1 MKQVL
6 DGLWLDIGLSRIWEI
21 RTKQACFL
29 QKIQRSLQTMSKR
42 SVLITGVFGLVGSS
56 IYRHLITQPA
66 KYEVYGMAR
75 RRHASI
81 RVAIEETIE
90 IPDSHFILN
99 DLSDLESLE
108 GAFKEI
114 DTVVHMAANPNTEA
128 PWESVL
134 KNNIVGAYHVFEA
147 AKRAGVRRVIYAST
161 IQVST
166 GYALEVE
173 PYKSIRMGNF
183 DNVQESF
190 KKLATDKPTWPV
202 NFYAA
207 SKAMGETLAS
217 VYCTNSDL
225 SIHCLRIGA
234 VNSMDEKI
242 EKLIP
247 ISCTKADIARLAEC
261 CIQASDTVKFE
272 IFYGMSNNDYR
283 WTDLENAKEK
293 VGYVPQDKISF

>member
-1 MKQVL
+1 M
-6 DGLWLDIGLSRIWEI
+6 
-21 RTKQACFL
+21 
-29 QKIQRSLQTMSKR
+29 MSKR
-42 SVLITGVFGLVGSS
+42 SILITGVYGLVGSS
-56 IYRHLITQPA
+56 IYRHLISQPTQ
-66 KYEVYGMAR
+66 YEVYGMAR
-75 RRHASI
+75 RKQSSI
-81 RVAIEETIE
+81 RVTKEEAIE
-90 IPDSHFILN
+90 IPASHFILS

-108 GAFKEI
+108 IDFAEI

-134 KNNIVGAYHVFEA
+134 KNNVVGTYHVFEA

-173 PYKSIRMGNF
+173 PYKSIRAGNF
-183 DNVQESF
+183 ENVPESF
-190 KKLATDKPTWPV
+190 EKLTPEKPNWPV

-207 SKAMGETLAS
+207 SKAMGETLARM
-217 VYCTNSDL
+217 YCSRSNL

-242 EKLIP
+242 EKLVP

-261 CIQASDTVKFE
+261 CIQAPNTVKFE
-272 IFYGMSNNDYR
+272 VFYGMSDNDYR
-283 WTDLENAKEK
+283 WPDLENAKKK
-293 VGYVPQDKISF
+293 VGYVPQDKIGFENL